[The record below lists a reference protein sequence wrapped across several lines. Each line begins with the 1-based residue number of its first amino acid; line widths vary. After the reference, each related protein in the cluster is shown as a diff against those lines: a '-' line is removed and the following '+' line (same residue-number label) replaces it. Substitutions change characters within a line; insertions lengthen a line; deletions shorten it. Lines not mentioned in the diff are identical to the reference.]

1 MKSSSA
7 NSPSFDK
14 IASAFPSASP
24 LILLFLHYIRRSFD
38 PLSRLCRSFH
48 RFSHPFTIQVKSFA
62 CKSRSSRSASQ
73 YPVAFAI
80 MHFSSN
86 SLSLSPPPPHSLPVF
101 LSLRHA
107 TPLAKG
113 LPRIPRTTAEEPL
126 SSWKILSSPPNRVY
140 LPNFPPLS
148 SPNSRDAGW
157 TLKVDGTTPFDPP
170 LKQGRGEKRISTR
183 EHRLNLPQRSRPLKK
198 LRRFV
203 SPRSSPR
210 VKYPPPFPQT
220 CTYPPLIRH
229 QPTGRGGKVNLRVD
243 ATRL

>member
-86 SLSLSPPPPHSLPVF
+86 SLSP
-101 LSLRHA
+101 
-107 TPLAKG
+107 
-113 LPRIPRTTAEEPL
+113 
-126 SSWKILSSPPNRVY
+126 SSPP
-140 LPNFPPLS
+140 LS
-148 SPNSRDAGW
+148 PRFLIPQTRDASRQGAPQNPSNHSRRATVLVENPLVSAKPRLSFQTFHLSLPQLARRRMNFESGW
-157 TLKVDGTTPFDPP
+157 NHP
-170 LKQGRGEKRISTR
+170 LRPAVETGQGREEDLDKGA
-183 EHRLNLPQRSRPLKK
+183 
-198 LRRFV
+198 
-203 SPRSSPR
+203 SP
-210 VKYPPPFPQT
+210 
-220 CTYPPLIRH
+220 
-229 QPTGRGGKVNLRVD
+229 
-243 ATRL
+243 